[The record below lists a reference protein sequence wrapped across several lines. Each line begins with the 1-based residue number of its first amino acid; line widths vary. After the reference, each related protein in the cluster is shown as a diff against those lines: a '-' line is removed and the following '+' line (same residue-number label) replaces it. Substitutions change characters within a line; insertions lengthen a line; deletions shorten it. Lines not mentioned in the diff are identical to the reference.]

1 MAGPFLAVWYRKV
14 FAQSVCVEHI
24 LEYCNMDRKREQ
36 MSQTGICSLSGRL
49 KYLQLSV

>member
-24 LEYCNMDRKREQ
+24 LEYVIWIEKEIR
-36 MSQTGICSLSGRL
+36 
-49 KYLQLSV
+49 